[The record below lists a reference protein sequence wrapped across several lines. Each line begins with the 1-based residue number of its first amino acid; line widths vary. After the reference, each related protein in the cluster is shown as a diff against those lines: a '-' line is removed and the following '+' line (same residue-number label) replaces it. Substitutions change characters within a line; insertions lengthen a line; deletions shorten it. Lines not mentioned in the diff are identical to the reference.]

1 MQHVETAAMAPSSAV
16 TRDKCLCASE
26 KAPSKPRVHARV
38 YATMWRNHIVL
49 QGNLLIYARCRIPT
63 RGAWC
68 LRRRFQSAT
77 QLLGENT
84 NYCLGWPARL
94 DYLFELAPQI
104 REGNLLR
111 LLDHG
116 LLVCLRYLLA
126 HDLDMVVSTV
136 VIVTD
141 FAAGKR
147 ISDIEIEGL
156 LRVGRNVSQ
165 LDCEDKAVHGA
176 IGKGL
181 FVPRGDLRYCLPLLE
196 REAHRNP
203 FSNAIWR
210 MRTTPSTVDPTNSMS
225 STSTSRVSL
234 ANGRG

>member
-49 QGNLLIYARCRIPT
+49 QGNLLIYARCRIST

-94 DYLFELAPQI
+94 DYLFGLAPQI

-126 HDLDMVVSTV
+126 HDLDVATSTPA
-136 VIVTD
+136 IIPNFVTEN
-141 FAAGKR
+141 R
-147 ISDIEIEGL
+147 ISDNEVEGL
-156 LRVGRNVSQ
+156 LHAGN
-165 LDCEDKAVHGA
+165 
-176 IGKGL
+176 
-181 FVPRGDLRYCLPLLE
+181 
-196 REAHRNP
+196 
-203 FSNAIWR
+203 NAC
-210 MRTTPSTVDPTNSMS
+210 PV
-225 STSTSRVSL
+225 
-234 ANGRG
+234 